1 MLEGIRSKQGKRPIQ
16 TSSDFSEEPAG
27 IVKITIP
34 DQRSQT
40 ETKLRG
46 KGSPD
51 PGGSEA
57 SATPRLWKRRFLG
70 IISPVGFWCFF

>member
-1 MLEGIRSKQGKRPIQ
+1 L
-16 TSSDFSEEPAG
+16 DLSEESAG

-34 DQRSQT
+34 DQRSQA

-51 PGGSEA
+51 PGGAEA
-57 SATPRLWKRRFLG
+57 SASPRLREKR
-70 IISPVGFWCFF
+70 SPGVIGPIGFWCFF